1 MTALH
6 VRVPLR
12 ISFGGGGTDVD
23 TYFAKFGGMV
33 VSTSISRYCHVVI
46 EPAPS
51 GIEIASINY
60 GRSVRRSRPIDL
72 PTEPPF
78 VLARAVLS
86 EMWPDSAGGVR
97 VSLGAEV
104 LPGSG
109 LGTSCALVVG
119 LCKAVAVMLDRDVSG
134 PALAESA
141 YRIDTEIA
149 GQASGKQDNYAAAC
163 GGLNVIEFLPQGV
176 VVTPLDVGKGLLA
189 RLEAH
194 TMLFFDG
201 NTRAA
206 ATVLDDQRTAGRSP
220 GPVLDALHGV
230 KRIAIAMAG
239 ALRSGDLDRF
249 CLLLGES
256 WEEKKRFSPRVTTPG
271 IDRAVDASR
280 RAGALGAKIAG
291 AGAGGHLLVMAAPAV
306 QDAVCHALEDLGWAV
321 VPVLFDSRGPTIFR
335 REEHQ

>member
-23 TYFAKFGGMV
+23 TYYTKFGGMV
-33 VSTSISRYCHVVI
+33 VSTSISKYCHVVI
-46 EPAPS
+46 EPAQT

-60 GRSVRRSRPIDL
+60 GRSVRRSE
-72 PTEPPF
+72 PTEIPAEPPF

-86 EMWPDSAGGVR
+86 EMWPDTAGGVR

-109 LGTSCALVVG
+109 MGTSCALVVA
-119 LCKAVAVMLDRDVSG
+119 LCKAVAVTLDCDLS
-134 PALAESA
+134 AASLAELA
-141 YRIDTEIA
+141 YRIDTEVA
-149 GQASGKQDNYAAAC
+149 GQASGKQDHYAAAC
-163 GGLNVIEFLPQGV
+163 GGLNVIEFFPQGV
-176 VVTPLDVGKGLLA
+176 VVTPLDVSKVLRT

-206 ATVLDDQRTAGRSP
+206 ATVLDDQRAAGRSP

-230 KRIAIAMAG
+230 KRIAMG
-239 ALRSGDLDRF
+239 MLDALRVGDLDHF
-249 CLLLGES
+249 CRLVDES
-256 WEEKKRFSPRVTTPG
+256 WEEKKRFSPRVSTSG
-271 IDRAVDASR
+271 IDRAVDAAHH
-280 RAGALGAKIAG
+280 AGALGAKIVG

-306 QDAVCHALEDLGWAV
+306 QEGVCRALEELGWAV
-321 VPVLFDSRGPTIFR
+321 VPVSFDQRGPTVFR